1 MEQNKILIA
10 DDNPQIRG
18 ILKRLFETEYEIV
31 QAENGNEALEL
42 YRANRE
48 TLAAVLLDLNMPEY
62 DGMYFLEQL
71 TARYPEN
78 SVPVVCVTGD
88 ERESSLIQAY
98 AHKVNSFISKPFN
111 TDYVRR
117 VVRSAVENSE
127 RHTEYDTVNLLSRL
141 TAVLNRCHA
150 DIGAVQ
156 TALEILG
163 AYLGAD
169 RVSLYMRPM
178 QSELFQWCRKT
189 VPGSYWQT
197 YRWMLRNGWDRD
209 WTAPEEW
216 MMQAGPAYGNYKQ
229 YEAYYKKYA
238 VHGMTCLKLEGIRK
252 HPAFLII
259 ENAGGGVRDVV
270 LLSALQNL
278 FSLAVKNAELTI
290 VDQKTG
296 VYNRRLYTDYMN
308 RLTKSNHKSL
318 GVIVMNLNSM
328 HQYIATYG
336 QAAGDELLERTAELV
351 GEQVGGACFRTG
363 GDEFTAIVRDG
374 SREDVESLMNRISAA
389 CREQNIGLSMGYAWQ
404 TGSGDPEELYKAAD
418 RNMREAKKKHYS
430 SLNVT
435 KPRK

>member
-1 MEQNKILIA
+1 
-10 DDNPQIRG
+10 
-18 ILKRLFETEYEIV
+18 
-31 QAENGNEALEL
+31 
-42 YRANRE
+42 
-48 TLAAVLLDLNMPEY
+48 
-62 DGMYFLEQL
+62 
-71 TARYPEN
+71 
-78 SVPVVCVTGD
+78 
-88 ERESSLIQAY
+88 
-98 AHKVNSFISKPFN
+98 
-111 TDYVRR
+111 
-117 VVRSAVENSE
+117 
-127 RHTEYDTVNLLSRL
+127 
-141 TAVLNRCHA
+141 
-150 DIGAVQ
+150 
-156 TALEILG
+156 
-163 AYLGAD
+163 
-169 RVSLYMRPM
+169 
-178 QSELFQWCRKT
+178 
-189 VPGSYWQT
+189 
-197 YRWMLRNGWDRD
+197 
-209 WTAPEEW
+209 

-229 YEAYYKKYA
+229 YGAYYKEYA

-374 SREDVESLMNRISAA
+374 SREDVESLMSRISAA
-389 CREQNIGLSMGYAWQ
+389 CREQNIGLSMGCAWQ